1 MVVVLLRISRVQR
14 NIKGPIHNI
23 MPQYPFFIENV
34 RQIFLLEAQVDFL
47 SIEPPSPDVVE
58 GELDGEHGA
67 SEGPLV

>member
-1 MVVVLLRISRVQR
+1 MIILRISRVQR

-34 RQIFLLEAQVDFL
+34 RQIFPLKAQVDFL